1 MAKILIVD
9 DDVQLVG
16 MLKQYLNTK
25 GHDVIAAGDPAKGM
39 QLARQ
44 EKPDL
49 VILDY
54 HMPGDT
60 GAHLF
65 EAFRRNRAFESVPV
79 LFMSGSKPEHELLQE
94 IASRGRT
101 AYLRKGVALEEL
113 AKTIEGLLSSS

>member
-1 MAKILIVD
+1 MSKILIVD
-9 DDVQLVG
+9 DDAQLVG
-16 MLKQYLNTK
+16 MLTQYLTGK
-25 GHDVIAAGDPAKGM
+25 GHKVVAAGDPAKGL

-65 EAFRRNRAFESVPV
+65 EAFRRNKALELIPV
-79 LFMSGSKPEHELLQE
+79 LFMSGSKPENELLNE

-101 AYLRKGVALEEL
+101 AYLRKGVSLDEL
-113 AKTIEGLLSSS
+113 SKAIEGLLKSV